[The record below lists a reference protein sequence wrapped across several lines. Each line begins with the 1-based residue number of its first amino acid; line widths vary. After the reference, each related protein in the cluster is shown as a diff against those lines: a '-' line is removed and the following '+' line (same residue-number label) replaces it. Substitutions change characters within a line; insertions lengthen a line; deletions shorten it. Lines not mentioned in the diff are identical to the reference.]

1 MPKLSVCE
9 LFCDYAFGLMIVG
22 SCGLCVMCCGSVRVA
37 MCLCCV
43 LMSCTCVLCVHVVVC
58 VGGLF
63 GGWSLQDLHAELSTR
78 LDRLL
83 DATKACGRCV

>member
-1 MPKLSVCE
+1 MWFVCYVLWLCE
-9 LFCDYAFGLMIVG
+9 G
-22 SCGLCVMCCGSVRVA
+22 SYVF
-37 MCLCCV
+37 LCCV

-63 GGWSLQDLHAELSTR
+63 GGWSLQDLHAELRKR

-83 DATKACGRCV
+83 DATKACGCCV